1 MNPIEAQPIQF
12 KPFKPGSAEGLKKF
26 IHQFPRLPYGLEH
39 FDSFRSQL
47 TSSSQCVL
55 DVWQGNQRVAVAML
69 LDKDQPQPQCVELA
83 LLGYRWDFSPA
94 QFLKAVIPRAKEL
107 LQSAKKTELEMVS
120 SLGHKVSPED
130 LKQVGFTPH
139 QTTLTFESQ
148 ATNPQLLVP
157 LAADQVWQD
166 ATSESVRSCFELL
179 KINFPHPEAAG
190 LVPFEQFEALALRL
204 PMKPRVLFH
213 QERVIAFVWV
223 VLDREIAQ
231 LLFMAR
237 HPDFKGKD
245 LGRACLSE
253 AVRALSPYGFKK
265 LVAEVKETD
274 THAIQLFERS
284 GFRTSRRLTR
294 LKLLF

>member
-1 MNPIEAQPIQF
+1 MNSIESQPVQF
-12 KPFKPGSAEGLKKF
+12 KPFQPGSAEGLKKF

-39 FDSFRSQL
+39 FESFRTNL
-47 TSSSQCVL
+47 TSSPQCIL

-69 LDKDQPQPQCVELA
+69 LDRDQPHPPCAELA
-83 LLGYRWDFSPA
+83 LLGYRWDFSA
-94 QFLKAVIPRAKEL
+94 GKFLSAVIPRTKEI
-107 LQSAKKTELEMVS
+107 LQGSSKTEIEMVS
-120 SLGHKVSPED
+120 SLGLKVSPED
-130 LKQVGFTPH
+130 LKRIGFTPH

-166 ATSESVRSCFELL
+166 ATSQSIPLCFDLL
-179 KINFPHPEAAG
+179 KLNFPQPDAAG

-213 QERVIAFVWV
+213 QERVVAFVWV
-223 VLDREIAQ
+223 VLDRETAQ

-237 HPDFKGKD
+237 HPDFKGRG

-265 LVAEVKETD
+265 LVAEVKDTD
-274 THAIQLFERS
+274 LHAIQLFERS
-284 GFRTSRRLTR
+284 GFRTTRRLTR
-294 LKLLF
+294 LKLVF